1 MNSSLGFLR
10 KYIIDNPESDIIE
23 ILNDDEFLDELK
35 VKDESFLN

>member
-10 KYIIDNPESDIIE
+10 KYISDNPDCDLIE

-35 VKDESFLN
+35 VKDETFLN